1 MSSQRA
7 RHHVGD
13 LRSSQLLLSFG
24 IGAVVDLPG
33 LSVMVMGLN
42 DWDTAYATEIN
53 EPRLLATVQK
63 HVGIHVQRLL
73 SPPVAPD
80 GAGGNPFDETA
91 LIGVPVA
98 SFPRWVVCP
107 ACRLLAPLGSGL
119 FALKADP
126 YRPDRTR
133 HVHQNCRSVGRAP
146 AVNPARFLVGCE
158 RGHLDDFPWLGFVHR
173 GGSGCPGPLRF
184 AELGASG
191 EAAEVLVACDGCDQK
206 RPMVEAF
213 GEAGEKNLPPCRG
226 RRPHLRDHEDS
237 CPETSRALLLGASN
251 SWFPIVLSALS
262 VPTASGKL
270 AQLVEENWVV
280 LEKATS
286 KDVLAAF
293 RQIGQLPGLAKYAD
307 DEIWKALEARRHA
320 GGEEAVTDLKTPE
333 WELLTHPD
341 PSRETV
347 DFRVRKVAAPHD
359 YADRLSGI
367 VLVERLREVRALI
380 GFTRIQSPG
389 DFGDEGYTAPDRR
402 APLSRTPPGW
412 LPAHEVRGE
421 GLLVQLAE
429 DAVSEWLRGKSRQ
442 ETGAEFFEAHRA
454 WRRVR
459 RIDPVDAGFPGLR
472 YVLLHSLAHAL
483 MRQLA
488 LECGYTAASIRERIY
503 CAEPDAPGGAMAGV
517 LLYTAAADSEGTLG
531 GLVSLGEPETLERLM
546 HQALLHASLCASDP
560 LCAEHHP
567 WRDGQTLHA
576 AACHACLFASETS
589 CERGNHYLDRSVL
602 VETVESSALAFFLRP
617 DSV

>member
-1 MSSQRA
+1 MIRQRA
-7 RHHVGD
+7 RHRVGE
-13 LRSSQLLLSFG
+13 LRPSQILLSFG
-24 IGAVVDLPG
+24 IGSVVDLPG

-42 DWDTAYATEIN
+42 DWDTAYAAEIN
-53 EPRLLATVQK
+53 EPRLLVTVQK
-63 HVGIHVQRLL
+63 HVGSQVRKLL

-80 GAGGNPFDETA
+80 GTGGGPFDETA

-119 FALKADP
+119 FALKTDP

-133 HVHQNCRSVGRAP
+133 HVHQGCRPGGPAP

-158 RGHLDDFPWLGFVHR
+158 RGHLDDFPWLFFVHR
-173 GGSGCPGPLRF
+173 GGDACPGPLRF

-191 EAAEVLVACDGCDQK
+191 EAAEVLVACDGCGKK

-213 GEAGEKNLPPCRG
+213 GDAGEKNLPSCRG
-226 RRPHLRDHEDS
+226 RRPHLRDYEDG
-237 CPETSRALLLGASN
+237 CPETTRAILLGASN

-270 AQLVEENWVV
+270 AQLVEDHWSV
-280 LEKATS
+280 LEKATT

-293 RQIGQLPGLAKYAD
+293 RNIGQLAAFAKYT
-307 DEIWKALEARRHA
+307 DEDVWKAVEARRH
-320 GGEEAVTDLKTPE
+320 GSGEETVADLKAPE
-333 WELLTHPD
+333 WALLTRPD
-341 PSRETV
+341 PTRDTA
-347 DFRVRKVAAPHD
+347 DFRVREVAAPRA
-359 YADRLSGI
+359 YATPVSRI

-389 DFGDEGYTAPDRR
+389 DFGDEGYTAPERR
-402 APLSRTPPGW
+402 APLSRTASAW

-421 GLLVQLAE
+421 GLFLQLDEA
-429 DAVSEWLRGKSRQ
+429 AVAHWLGDRLRQ
-442 ETGAEFFEAHRA
+442 EAGREFFEAHRS

-459 RIDPVDAGFPGLR
+459 RLDPVDAGFPGLR
-472 YVLLHSLAHAL
+472 YVLLHSFAHVL

-503 CAEPDAPGGAMAGV
+503 CADADAPGGPMAGV
-517 LLYTAAADSEGTLG
+517 LIYTAAADSEGTLG
-531 GLVSLGEPETLERLM
+531 GLVSLGEPATLERLLD
-546 HQALLHASLCASDP
+546 QALAHAALCASDP

-576 AACHACLFASETS
+576 AACHACLFAPETS

-602 VETVESSALAFFLRP
+602 VETVESAVLAFFKGP
-617 DSV
+617 GPA